1 LLYVILNAAMSI
13 DGKISSR
20 SNDSSFSSKLDLVR
34 VHKLRAAVDGIVIG
48 ISTVLEDN
56 PMLNVRY
63 FSTGTKNPARI
74 IIDSKARI
82 PLNSRIIRSSKK
94 IQTIIAATHNASS
107 KKIKELEK
115 VGAQVL
121 FSGKG
126 KVNIENLFQ
135 VLERLG
141 FKKILVEGGGEIN
154 WSVLKLGLV
163 DELIVTISPVVIGG
177 RDAKTLVEGE
187 GITNIT
193 NGIKMKLSKTVIQ
206 NKNEI
211 VLYYK
216 LR

>member
-1 LLYVILNAAMSI
+1 MYVILNAAMSI

-20 SNDSSFSSKLDLVR
+20 SNDSSFSSKMDLVR
-34 VHKLRAAVDGIVIG
+34 VHKLRASVDGIVIG

-63 FSTGTKNPARI
+63 FSTRTKNPARI

-82 PLNSRIIRSSKK
+82 PLNTRIIRSSME
-94 IQTIIAATHNASS
+94 IQTIIAATDKASS

-115 VGAQVL
+115 AGARIL

-126 KVNIENLFQ
+126 KVDIKNLFE
-135 VLERLG
+135 VLESLDI
-141 FKKILVEGGGEIN
+141 KKILVEGGGEIN
-154 WSVLKLGLV
+154 WSVLKLGLA

-177 RDAKTLVEGE
+177 RNAKTLVEGE
-187 GITNIT
+187 GIANIT

>member
-1 LLYVILNAAMSI
+1 MYVILNAAMSI

-20 SNDSSFSSKLDLVR
+20 SNDSSFSSKTDLIR
-34 VHKLRAAVDGIVIG
+34 VHKLRASVDGIVIG

-94 IQTIIAATHNASS
+94 IQTIIATTHYASS

-115 VGAQVL
+115 TGAQVL

-126 KVNIENLFQ
+126 RVNIKNLFQ
-135 VLERLG
+135 VLERLD

-154 WSVLKLGLV
+154 WSVLKLGLA

-187 GITNIT
+187 GIANIT

>member
-1 LLYVILNAAMSI
+1 MSI

-20 SNDSSFSSKLDLVR
+20 SNDSSFSSKMDLVR
-34 VHKLRAAVDGIVIG
+34 VHKLRASVDGIVIG

-63 FSTGTKNPARI
+63 FSAGTKNPARI

-94 IQTIIAATHNASS
+94 IQTIIATTHNASS

-126 KVNIENLFQ
+126 KVNIKNLFQ
-135 VLERLG
+135 VLERLD

-154 WSVLKLGLV
+154 WSVLKLGLA

-177 RDAKTLVEGE
+177 RDSKTLVEGE
-187 GITNIT
+187 GIANIT

-216 LR
+216 LL